1 VTRFDGLTSRE
12 KLEVVAKV
20 LEISTEGRSDEDLIQ
35 LVRAKIDNITQPL
48 SEAGT

>member
-1 VTRFDGLTSRE
+1 MTRFGALTSRE

-35 LVRAKIDNITQPL
+35 LVRAKIDDITQPL
-48 SEAGT
+48 SEA